1 MESSALGNLSKSSLM
16 NLLTHKQ
23 LSRRTALR
31 GLGGTLSLPF
41 LEAMLPKSA
50 FASTA
55 AATAEVPKRG
65 AWFYF
70 GTGMNMRQFEPTD
83 EGRDFTFPRILKP
96 LEKFRDD
103 LTVFSGTCLEY
114 GGGHQGDYTF
124 LTGVEARKGGA
135 IQNSVSC
142 DQLAAEVIGRDTRF
156 PSLQLCIQRGTGFG
170 ANLRTLSW
178 NRNGVPLASENDPHV
193 VFNRLFKIDGPEER
207 DARQNGFR
215 RRGSILDVVLDD
227 AQSLE
232 KKVGKSDKE
241 KLDEYFNSIREV
253 EKQLERDIDWSVK
266 PKPEV
271 DPKFA
276 DQYGEPYSI
285 NMPAG
290 QFVYEK
296 YAKLMYDLIT
306 LAFQTDST
314 RVITYVVRQE
324 SSGGVFPEFG
334 VSKGY
339 HELSHH
345 GNDPKNLD
353 ELAKVDAIYQEHW
366 AYFLDKMKSVK
377 EADGRPLLDHCTMG
391 YSSGMGIGHSKNRL
405 PTAMFGGGAMGV
417 NHQGHLKLKDDTPLS
432 AVWHTMLDRLAVPV
446 EGDFQDSP
454 GVIKPMVG

>member
-1 MESSALGNLSKSSLM
+1 M
-16 NLLTHKQ
+16 NFLTPRDP

-31 GLGGTLSLPF
+31 GIGATLSLPF
-41 LEAMLPKSA
+41 LEAMLP
-50 FASTA
+50 TA
-55 AATAEVPKRG
+55 AFSSTEAASATIPRRG

-83 EGRDFTFPRILKP
+83 DGKNFTFPRILKP
-96 LEKFRDD
+96 LEKHRDD
-103 LTVFSGTCLEY
+103 LTVFSGTYLEH
-114 GGGHQGDYTF
+114 GGGHHGDYTF
-124 LTGVEARKGGA
+124 LTGVEAKKGGA

-142 DQLAAEVIGRDTRF
+142 DQVAAEVIGRDTRI

-170 ANLRTLSW
+170 QNLRTLSW

-193 VFNRLFKIDGPEER
+193 VFNHLFKVDGPEER
-207 DARQNGFR
+207 EARERGFR
-215 RRGSILDVVLDD
+215 RRSSILDVVMED
-227 AQSLE
+227 AHRLE
-232 KKVGKSDKE
+232 KQVGKNDKE

-253 EKQLERDIDWSVK
+253 EKQLERDEDWSVK

-271 DPKFA
+271 SPEFA
-276 DQYGEPYSI
+276 DRYGEPYSI
-285 NMPAG
+285 HLPAG

-296 YAKLMYDLIT
+296 YAKLMYDLVA

-314 RVITYVVRQE
+314 RVLTYVVRQE

-345 GNDPKNLD
+345 GNDPKNLE
-353 ELAKVDAIYQEHW
+353 ELAKVDTYYQDHW
-366 AYFLDKMKSVK
+366 AYFLDRMKSIK
-377 EADGRPLLDHCTMG
+377 EADGRPLLDHCVMA

-405 PTAMFGGGAMGV
+405 PTAMFGGRAM
-417 NHQGHLKLKDDTPLS
+417 NIDHQGHLKLSRDTPLS
-432 AVWHTMLDRLAVPV
+432 SVWQTMLDRLGVPV

-454 GVIKPMVG
+454 GIIKPLLA